1 MSNPL
6 DALEVLHRR
15 ARNPD
20 APRGPYTAA
29 DALRLAIE
37 MRKEANAAAAQTA
50 SKGLHKV
57 LGGLGSALQG
67 ATWDLPQW
75 IGGGIGEV
83 GHHVLRGG
91 AAAARKATYPLRA
104 LAGGAGTGQ
113 SYLQRGAGALEDLV
127 TFPFSSG
134 ANFGNSLLMGFLGH
148 EAVTNAQRM
157 KAMGQVVKPRGPQG
171 GAFKNIFEPMG

>member
-6 DALEVLHRR
+6 DALEVLNRR
-15 ARNPD
+15 ARDPD

-29 DALRLAIE
+29 DAFRLSIE
-37 MRKEANAAAAQTA
+37 MRKEANAAAATRAIPGVLNTVGRAAQ
-50 SKGLHKV
+50 GL
-57 LGGLGSALQG
+57 
-67 ATWDLPQW
+67 TWDLPQW

-83 GHHVLRGG
+83 GHHILRGG
-91 AAAARKATYPLRA
+91 AAVARKGTSLLGA
-104 LAGGAGTGQ
+104 LPKSPVAEPG
-113 SYLQRGAGALEDLV
+113 YLQRAAGALEDLV
-127 TFPFSSG
+127 TYPMQNPG
-134 ANFGNSLLMGFLGH
+134 HSLLFGVLGH